1 MTKRIIIILLV
12 LLGIA
17 LAVIPFMTRAQS
29 SDLPRS
35 TPAAEGISTAAVI
48 NMVDSMLAMQ
58 GSDFHHLMVVRHGK
72 VVAEVHPAPFRADDS
87 HTVFS
92 VSKTVTALA
101 VGLAIDENR
110 LRLTDRVMT
119 FFYDKM
125 PDVISD
131 SMAEMTVRDLL
142 TMTSGVEPND
152 HLRENSTDWVKDWLA
167 KPVAYKPGSHFQ
179 YDSMCS
185 FMLAAIVQRVT
196 GCTLLDYL
204 NKKLFKPMG
213 ITRAEWEMSPDSI
226 NTGGWGLRI
235 PAEALAKL
243 GVLIL
248 NKGNWQGQQLIS
260 ADYVEQA
267 CSCIIDFDEA
277 DDTVSHHGYGYQIW
291 QEVWPAVGD
300 VSIAA
305 GLYGQHVYIVPQQ
318 DVVIVVLGIFNDKEP
333 LKRHIRNLLLSE
345 MSNSPLAPE
354 RDLQQRLDSLCSH
367 AMIYLP
373 QGASTGL
380 DMRGKRL
387 VFSRNDYGLQWAS
400 VDGDILKIAR
410 EGLPVESFPMGY
422 RRWRYGSL
430 VGYPPNAIQ
439 TVNSMRSL
447 CHDFEVAAAWAWTS
461 SSTLEIRVHYV
472 NWITATTYVFDF
484 NKRVLTFRDDF
495 PGTRPATIPFN
506 VQ

>member
-1 MTKRIIIILLV
+1 
-12 LLGIA
+12 
-17 LAVIPFMTRAQS
+17 
-29 SDLPRS
+29 
-35 TPAAEGISTAAVI
+35 
-48 NMVDSMLAMQ
+48 
-58 GSDFHHLMVVRHGK
+58 
-72 VVAEVHPAPFRADDS
+72 
-87 HTVFS
+87 
-92 VSKTVTALA
+92 
-101 VGLAIDENR
+101 
-110 LRLTDRVMT
+110 
-119 FFYDKM
+119 
-125 PDVISD
+125 
-131 SMAEMTVRDLL
+131 
-142 TMTSGVEPND
+142 
-152 HLRENSTDWVKDWLA
+152 
-167 KPVAYKPGSHFQ
+167 
-179 YDSMCS
+179 
-185 FMLAAIVQRVT
+185 
-196 GCTLLDYL
+196 
-204 NKKLFKPMG
+204 
-213 ITRAEWEMSPDSI
+213 MS
-226 NTGGWGLRI
+226 
-235 PAEALAKL
+235 EA
-243 GVLIL
+243 
-248 NKGNWQGQQLIS
+248 S
-260 ADYVEQA
+260 
-267 CSCIIDFDEA
+267 
-277 DDTVSHHGYGYQIW
+277 DTVSHHGYGYQIW

-305 GLYGQHVYIVPQQ
+305 GLYGQHVYIVPQR

-400 VDGDILKIAR
+400 VDGDTLKIAR

-439 TVNSMRSL
+439 TANSMRSL
-447 CHDFEVAAAWAWTS
+447 CHDFETSSAWAWTS
-461 SSTLEIRVHYV
+461 STTLEIRVHYV